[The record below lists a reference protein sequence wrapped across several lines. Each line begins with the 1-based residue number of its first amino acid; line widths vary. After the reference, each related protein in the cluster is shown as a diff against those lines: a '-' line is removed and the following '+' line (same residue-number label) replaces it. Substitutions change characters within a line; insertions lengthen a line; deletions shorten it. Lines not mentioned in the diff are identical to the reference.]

1 MERGYGI
8 VQYTDNKTHD
18 AGSQPV
24 IIRRIGYNIAES
36 EFLQHIR
43 DKIRGQTHGADT
55 TEWRIMPFS
64 DSCLMRKCYYDLAVG
79 PGNESMSH
87 DTP

>member
-55 TEWRIMPFS
+55 TE
-64 DSCLMRKCYYDLAVG
+64 
-79 PGNESMSH
+79 
-87 DTP
+87 